1 MWGKN
6 NIKADK
12 YLRRHDTRKKW
23 LSVMLCVALLTGTLS
38 MYILNKPATAMTEE
52 GAESIGVVMD
62 TANAGGED
70 TKADTG
76 SSFWEPIPEEEL
88 PASDTEADSSEN
100 ADAENTD
107 NAGEASDNEDATAAD
122 SSEAASDA
130 VAAEGSESADATTT
144 SEDAAA
150 AEGSESADAS
160 EAAGEETSDNGDVAQ
175 EGTSDDSEIGASDA
189 AQDGISDAADTL
201 SSDAEVKESEKK
213 ASDITTEIPE
223 SVDLAEYVTETIIER
238 LNEDGEWEVIDKED
252 IVEGDQ
258 LRITINYVLPAQAAA
273 SEDIHYDLP
282 KMYGTADEQKSELE
296 DGNGNYEVKEDNQI
310 TVEYNEEYIKEVTE
324 SESTD
329 TNDNADTNES
339 ADAVN
344 DAANDSAALS
354 GVSGFFQAFIGGFSI
369 VAHAASENDS
379 QQMIP
384 GQLRLTATVTNM
396 VVDSAD
402 VYKAEYKW
410 YDDGQYLLK
419 PVDEL
424 EKVAPPNDVVNK
436 GQKLYFLLKFHV
448 PENTLNDGNKTI
460 TYDLGKA
467 GFDNVEPE
475 IDRPIKDSEGNTIG
489 TYTIA
494 EDGKVTFYPND
505 EYIAKNKT
513 GTLLKGEFDFITQA
527 NSSSEK
533 EEDTKEYTF
542 NENIKVTV
550 RILNKVSYTA
560 NVYKQENR
568 YDPATGKI
576 SYVVRISTGE
586 NGTGGPINFK
596 DEIKVLKPNQSEDS
610 ELSENLNFDDS
621 SLTEF
626 SLVKKN
632 ESGASETINGYAP
645 VKNGKEFTINNL
657 PALNKGEYYEMV
669 YSYTVPDKIRTSIK
683 SVLANKASIEVE
695 NVETQP
701 FTVTH
706 EFDSIPKIDKSGT
719 ADTTNKTVTW
729 TITLNENH
737 QDLGGY
743 ILSDEKI
750 SRGANGWEIIKTPEK
765 EEMSYIKYDAAG
777 NETGR
782 GTFKLELQSD
792 GTYGKRFSSGDTDK
806 YVITYT
812 RDYSVLDVEYNGL
825 KNHAEIKLATDPQYK
840 NEKDANVPIEKYDV
854 VEKKSDGYTTSGST
868 ATITWIVTF
877 KPNILRNEGKD
888 NSEYWKYV
896 DTIKDENQV
905 ITDSQQR
912 AIKSALSR
920 KFVGDY
926 EITFT
931 GSRTVGSG
939 RNAISGATGFELKVK
954 RDLKEEYT
962 LTYTTSAHID
972 DANAAVTYKNAGYVY
987 RDEFSSEDSTGQD
1000 PLVVKMD
1007 GNGTEGPTTHNYY
1020 EDDLISNGILTWRI
1034 KVTVPKNYNYQYLY
1048 VTDTL
1053 PENMTFSPTY
1063 NVDGKTIYGLEIA
1076 DNDSFNNSKPFEVK
1090 SGWFSSSYEATVRI
1104 KNRDVEFSADY
1115 YPNSV
1120 TIDCDSRNLLSVSQI
1135 KDTTFYIRIRAKIN
1149 DRVFTDAKST
1159 ETFDNTVKISSLLN
1173 SSIATDSQAQTI
1185 NKVEEV
1191 IDKTG
1196 HPTSVDTDITDGYQY
1211 EVDINEHAEDLL
1223 QNGDVLTLRDTLHS
1237 YSQNQFQVNLL
1248 LDSVK
1253 VYEIGEDNSQ
1263 TELSTDEYSY
1273 IIDDYYS
1280 DYEYSTQN
1288 YKVNHYSVIEM
1299 KIPDEKHLKV
1309 VYIYRFTGS
1318 KGVQIHLDNSAVLKG
1333 VSSENAASH
1342 KEENFKIQEDS
1353 AHLTAEIEMFKVAAE
1368 NTSRKLAG
1376 AKFKLYKYT
1385 VKSGDGT
1392 ADYSAVSDKDFDY
1405 VTGEDGKISV
1415 SNLTPN
1421 VAYMLK
1427 EVGEPDG
1434 YMAENKDTYFLI
1446 KDKGT
1451 ALKPDDF
1458 ARKGGVEYAEG
1469 SVVFIRNTKNN
1480 TSVNIE
1486 KKWEGDLT
1494 NMPQSIE
1501 LIVKRKL
1508 IPVDAGSVQ
1517 TYHKV
1522 KILRKDRNNHIQE
1535 FIGLPAVETGSKLT
1549 FKLGGIRQ
1557 PGPNGYKE
1565 IPGLE
1570 INGASIDLTDKF
1582 KESYSKQTIYYTIE
1596 NINSDI
1602 TIMVSGC
1609 NSSQNDVMLDYVLE
1623 EPTNTGSS
1631 QSGGTT
1637 QSDDSQFEMK
1647 ITMTGDKVTTWNHE
1661 ITGLKKYVN
1670 IDGIIYECKYYI
1682 EREIKNLYYDPE
1694 ITLEM
1699 TNDGTLHIKNK
1710 RNQMQSYTLPSTGST
1725 GTMPFT
1731 VGGLVMLGTAV
1742 IGSGLVN
1749 RRKREEE

>member
-23 LSVMLCVALLTGTLS
+23 LSVMVCVALLTGTLS

-62 TANAGGED
+62 KANAGGED

-88 PASDTEADSSEN
+88 PASNTEADSSEN

-122 SSEAASDA
+122 STEEASDA
-130 VAAEGSESADATTT
+130 AAAEGSESADATTT

-150 AEGSESADAS
+150 AGDTSETASEDAAVATSDETQSAAPDSAD
-160 EAAGEETSDNGDVAQ
+160 TSD
-175 EGTSDDSEIGASDA
+175 SK
-189 AQDGISDAADTL
+189 
-201 SSDAEVKESEKK
+201 VKESEDD
-213 ASDITTEIPE
+213 SDITDEIPE

-238 LNEDGEWEVIDKED
+238 LNEDGEWEVIDKGD

-273 SEDIHYDLP
+273 SEDIYYDLP

-310 TVEYNEEYIKEVTE
+310 TVEYNEDYIKEVTD
-324 SESTD
+324 SENT
-329 TNDNADTNES
+329 DTNES
-339 ADAVN
+339 TDAD
-344 DAANDSAALS
+344 DTQNDSASLS
-354 GVSGFFQAFIGGFSI
+354 GVNSFFQTFIGGFSI
-369 VAHAASENDS
+369 VAHAASDDDS
-379 QQMIP
+379 NQMVR
-384 GQLRLTATVTNM
+384 GQLRATTTVTNM

-402 VYKAEYKW
+402 VYKAEYVW
-410 YDDGQYLLK
+410 NDNQLILK

-424 EKVAPPNDVVNK
+424 EKVAPNEVVNN

-448 PENTLNDGNKTI
+448 PENTLNDGNKII

-494 EDGKVTFYPND
+494 ADGKVTFYPND

-513 GTLLKGEFDFITQA
+513 GTLLDGEFDFITQI
-527 NSSSEK
+527 NSSSED
-533 EEDTKEYTF
+533 EDDTKEYTF

-596 DEIKVLKPNQSEDS
+596 DEIKVLKPDQSEDS
-610 ELSENLNFDDS
+610 ELSRYLNFDDS

-765 EEMSYIKYDAAG
+765 GEMSYVKYDAAG

-782 GTFKLELQSD
+782 GTFRFDLQND
-792 GTYGKRFSSGDTDK
+792 GTYGKNFNAGDTDK

-905 ITDSQQR
+905 ITDYQQK
-912 AIKSALSR
+912 AIKSALSK
-920 KFVGDY
+920 KFAGDY

-1034 KVTVPKNYNYQYLY
+1034 KVTVPKNYKQSTLR
-1048 VTDTL
+1048 VIETL
-1053 PENMTFSPTY
+1053 PSNMSFALQY
-1063 NVDGKTIYGLEIA
+1063 NVNGQTQYGLEIA
-1076 DNDSFNNSKPFEVK
+1076 DNDSFTGAAHFENQGGLYGLAYDYSTTAK
-1090 SGWFSSSYEATVRI
+1090 IQNTNADFYANY
-1104 KNRDVEFSADY
+1104 NRD
-1115 YPNSV
+1115 N
-1120 TIDCDSRNLLSVSQI
+1120 RNLSIRCDTLWTYSVEHL
-1135 KDTTFYIRIRAKIN
+1135 KGKTFYIRVRAKMN
-1149 DRVFTDAKST
+1149 DIVFTGDKVQ
-1159 ETFDNTVKISSLLN
+1159 ETFNNVV
-1173 SSIATDSQAQTI
+1173 SIETSGGTQLATDSQAQTI

-1196 HPTSVDTDITDGYQY
+1196 YPTSVDTDITDGYQY

-1223 QNGDVLTLRDTLHS
+1223 PNGDVLTLRDTLHS
-1237 YSQNQFQVNLL
+1237 YSHNQFQVNLL

-1253 VYEIGEDNSQ
+1253 VFEIGEDNSQ
-1263 TELSTDEYSY
+1263 TELSTDKYSY

-1299 KIPDEKHLKV
+1299 KIPDGKHLKV

-1333 VSSENAASH
+1333 ISSENAANH
-1342 KEENFKIQEDS
+1342 KEENFKIQDDS

-1385 VKSGDGT
+1385 VISGDGT
-1392 ADYSAVSDKDFDY
+1392 ADYSAVTDNEYDY
-1405 VTGEDGKISV
+1405 ITGEDGKISV
-1415 SNLTPN
+1415 NNLTKN

-1446 KDKGT
+1446 KDNGT

-1486 KKWEGDLT
+1486 KEWEGDLT

-1535 FIGLPAVETGSKLT
+1535 FIGLPAVDTGSKLT
-1549 FKLGGIRQ
+1549 FKLGALKNSAQNG
-1557 PGPNGYKE
+1557 GYKE

-1570 INGASIDLTDKF
+1570 INGESIDLTDWF
-1582 KESYSKQTIYYTIE
+1582 DGVGQQTKYYTIE
-1596 NINSDI
+1596 NINSDM
-1602 TIMVSGC
+1602 TIMISGC
-1609 NSSQNDVMLDYVLE
+1609 NSPQYDVMLDYVLE

-1647 ITMTGDKVTTWNHE
+1647 ITMTGDKVTTWNKE

-1670 IDGIIYECKYYI
+1670 IDGTIYECKYYI

-1694 ITLEM
+1694 IPLEM
-1699 TNDGTLHIKNK
+1699 TNDGTLHIKNI

-1731 VGGLVMLGTAV
+1731 VGGLVMLATAV
-1742 IGSGLVN
+1742 VGTGLVN
-1749 RRKREEE
+1749 RKKREED